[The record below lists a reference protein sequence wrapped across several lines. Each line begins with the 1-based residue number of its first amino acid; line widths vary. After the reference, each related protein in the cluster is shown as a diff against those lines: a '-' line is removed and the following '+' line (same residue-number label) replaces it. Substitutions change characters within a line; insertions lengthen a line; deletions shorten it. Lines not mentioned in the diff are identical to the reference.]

1 MFVQIF
7 RLKISLL
14 SKFRKKYQNA
24 WPKELIIIVPQG
36 AMPTQSMLTFMIIS
50 RHAQMIHR
58 PSTNLTQ
65 FWNLAKVTTILK

>member
-14 SKFRKKYQNA
+14 SKFLKKYQDA
-24 WPKELIIIVPQG
+24 WPKELLLIVPQG

-58 PSTNLTQ
+58 PSTNLTH
-65 FWNLAKVTTILK
+65 FRNPEKVTTTLK